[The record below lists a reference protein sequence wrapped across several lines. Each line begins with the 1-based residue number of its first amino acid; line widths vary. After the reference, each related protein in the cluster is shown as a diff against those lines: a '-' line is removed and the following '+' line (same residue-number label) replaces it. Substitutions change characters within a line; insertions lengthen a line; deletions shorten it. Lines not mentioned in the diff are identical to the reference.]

1 MGEDY
6 YDNTKALHKYRKRVS
21 KMPTL
26 GEIWTILAHFKQLY
40 LSPIFLLM
48 AADLIGANTKQQIF
62 TNIVN

>member
-1 MGEDY
+1 ME
-6 YDNTKALHKYRKRVS
+6 RVS

-48 AADLIGANTKQQIF
+48 AADLIGANTKQQILAD
-62 TNIVN
+62 IVN